1 MEIVT
6 ALKHVDLQAENFNS
20 EENTSPNWT
29 MIAHK
34 KLVGNHIGFS
44 IGRMA
49 RDDDLSSRQQKSG
62 SNKSKRKTHGRQH
75 SWYGKTLR
83 NLFQGIYPANGQAKS
98 YDSATNF
105 NKIQ

>member
-34 KLVGNHIGFS
+34 KLVGNRIGFS
-44 IGRMA
+44 IGRINSQSQEMGA
-49 RDDDLSSRQQKSG
+49 IE
-62 SNKSKRKTHGRQH
+62 
-75 SWYGKTLR
+75 
-83 NLFQGIYPANGQAKS
+83 NL
-98 YDSATNF
+98 
-105 NKIQ
+105 